1 MCMRFEMN
9 VDSIFKKVC
18 GEKDYLF
25 DIKKGRTAASSLNY
39 YGLSI

>member
-18 GEKDYLF
+18 GEKDDLF
-25 DIKKGRTAASSLNY
+25 DIKRTATSSLNY